1 MKCRL
6 NCGGYC
12 RRQDGTCSAAA
23 CPLYRQSKRGFCWE
37 KWLAASKRSATP
49 LRSSP
54 KSTVKQRRR
63 LYSKQPSSTS
73 VSLPLELPDA
83 KLRDTALID
92 HCLSPEAPSTT
103 NVSFFQFRCSLE
115 PKIPG
120 NLACLSRAIAKYF
133 PNAVKEMGEPSALAV
148 YGRISAILQN
158 RSFPTTKPSSR
169 TLLTSLLFSKLPGN
183 LPAMGSLQ
191 HRNSKE
197 PRRLKSLLQFVC
209 CWII

>member
-1 MKCRL
+1 MKCKL

-12 RRQDGTCSAAA
+12 RRQDGTCSA
-23 CPLYRQSKRGFCWE
+23 RHSKRGFCWK

-83 KLRDTALID
+83 KLRDSALID

-133 PNAVKEMGEPSALAV
+133 PNAVKEMGEASALAV
-148 YGRISAILQN
+148 YGRISAILQ
-158 RSFPTTKPSSR
+158 
-169 TLLTSLLFSKLPGN
+169 KLPN
-183 LPAMGSLQ
+183 D
-191 HRNSKE
+191 KTFE
-197 PRRLKSLLQFVC
+197 PNIAYVAALFQIAWELAGDGDFAAPKFEGASQTEITIAVCVLLNH
-209 CWII
+209 IGK